1 MSTVDKKRASTAQLP
16 AWQNFLFSTIA
27 PQFAVLFTNPFDTA
41 KVIVRMN
48 IFASQI
54 KICYY
59 SSEIRLVVI
68 YSFGQVDKLL

>member
-54 KICYY
+54 INM
-59 SSEIRLVVI
+59 
-68 YSFGQVDKLL
+68 LLFERDQTCRELQLRSGR